1 MKLTSEDI
9 QKVANGISN
18 YFYNNN
24 LEATKQLM
32 DLFERI
38 TKKFLNTCE
47 DYIQM
52 YDDNFYTYQTFDELV
67 KSEEE
72 INDGLTR
79 EECME
84 QLNKSIWQLPC
95 GWYVQYV

>member
-1 MKLTSEDI
+1 MVNIVLEVSK
-9 QKVANGISN
+9 NISN
-18 YFYNNN
+18 CCYNNN
-24 LEATKQLM
+24 LTATKELIE
-32 DLFERI
+32 LFDRI
-38 TKKFLNTCE
+38 SRKQLNTF
-47 DYIQM
+47 DNYVKM

-72 INDGLTR
+72 QSDGLTR
-79 EECME
+79 EECVE